1 MASRKAANGAV
12 APPRTRPYPCP
23 GPQSGWSGARWGRR
37 RGGAQRVQG
46 VGGVGAR
53 FRAAA
58 GGETERCPSM
68 DPPCCSYAE
77 PRRGAVTAESH
88 PRLCPCPRSRNP
100 DLGAAAEK
108 AAVVGNQTPGIRQ
121 HGAGAWPCRSSARTE
136 AMSSE
141 QRRCAALPRVGR
153 GLRRAQGLH
162 GRSVPCVEPRGRRP
176 SRAVPSQS
184 LAEGLSV
191 RREP

>member
-1 MASRKAANGAV
+1 MPVGVELHSCRSARRQWQREAGPTRQRAELCAV
-12 APPRTRPYPCP
+12 AHRRALTFCRPT
-23 GPQSGWSGARWGRR
+23 
-37 RGGAQRVQG
+37 
-46 VGGVGAR
+46 
-53 FRAAA
+53 AA
-58 GGETERCPSM
+58 
-68 DPPCCSYAE
+68 
-77 PRRGAVTAESH
+77 V
-88 PRLCPCPRSRNP
+88 
-100 DLGAAAEK
+100 GAAAEK